1 MSTPK
6 MVAALH
12 QASMLQVQI
21 DTVERCYWL
30 IHDRV
35 TVFDAGRILVR
46 MKSELE
52 QKLHDARHVVDTEA
66 PTKVDRKVIGQ

>member
-1 MSTPK
+1 

-12 QASMLQVQI
+12 DATMLQVQI

-30 IHDRV
+30 IADRV
-35 TVFDAGRILVR
+35 TVFDAGRQLMR
-46 MKSELE
+46 MKAALE
-52 QKLHDARHVVDTEA
+52 ERLHKARHDVDTEA